1 MKKEGIKMKCF
12 QESVIHRRT
21 NYALG
26 KSIPVLPSQIIAVVE
41 HMTREVPSAF
51 NMQSARVIV
60 AMGKHHEKIWQITK
74 ETLKK
79 IVSPESFSA
88 TETKID
94 GFSSAYGTVLF
105 FEEMN
110 IIKDMQEKFATYADN
125 FPVWAQQANGMLQFS
140 IWTALDDIGIGVNLQ
155 HYNPLIDAEIKEYF
169 TVPDSWKLIAQ
180 MPFGEI
186 KQPPMPIEKISISER
201 VKVFS

>member
-41 HMTREVPSAF
+41 RMTREVPSAF

-110 IIKDMQEKFATYADN
+110 IIKDMQEKFAAYADN

-186 KQPPMPIEKISISER
+186 NSLQCQ
-201 VKVFS
+201 